1 MIEAGTI
8 IKDKY
13 EIDEMLG
20 VGGMA
25 NVYRAHDLN
34 TNTVVA
40 IKVLKDEYRNN
51 AEFKLRFERE
61 ARAGL
66 TLSHRI

>member
-34 TNTVVA
+34 TNTVSN
-40 IKVLKDEYRNN
+40 KG
-51 AEFKLRFERE
+51 FE
-61 ARAGL
+61 G
-66 TLSHRI
+66 

>member
-40 IKVLKDEYRNN
+40 IKVE
-51 AEFKLRFERE
+51 
-61 ARAGL
+61 G
-66 TLSHRI
+66 